1 MRVFF
6 SIAGGTTSTYHK
18 KYINKILEKNSQSSA
33 YESAYKSTESILYT
47 KRVLRNDIYIYKII
61 VLRLQFLHTHTTL
74 LDLDHSTTLK
84 TTKNHP
90 VLIVSLSRSPF
101 YKKVHQCVSIS
112 STVKIRLK
120 KLLEMKN
127 TLRDSVTHRQRAP

>member
-1 MRVFF
+1 M
-6 SIAGGTTSTYHK
+6 
-18 KYINKILEKNSQSSA
+18 
-33 YESAYKSTESILYT
+33 
-47 KRVLRNDIYIYKII
+47 DIYIYKII

-127 TLRDSVTHRQRAP
+127 THFVTASRTDREHRERCKILAIK